1 MVFWLWDCSKKRKYI
16 NNRKKPTDAL
26 LDRFYEEL
34 ESDIKNK
41 FGQYIV
47 KASELN
53 SSFFVLIKRYRG
65 KILGEQQKYLFDQI
79 KEISQKDYRKFSQL
93 SLEFQYKYFPY
104 FKLVESYWNYQFHF
118 LVVKRDYIDYG
129 RNSNKTVGI

>member
-1 MVFWLWDCSKKRKYI
+1 M
-16 NNRKKPTDAL
+16 
-26 LDRFYEEL
+26 DRFYEEL

-47 KASELN
+47 KVSELN

-79 KEISQKDYRKFSQL
+79 KEISQKDYCKFSQL

-104 FKLVESYWNYQFHF
+104 FKLVKSY
-118 LVVKRDYIDYG
+118 
-129 RNSNKTVGI
+129 